1 LPLLS
6 NWNQSDWIAL
16 AAVIVAISSPY
27 IHAYLNR
34 VKLKIE
40 NKNQHGLTYQPK
52 SAKIQKTSLKHVR
65 HLKISTNRTIA
76 AENVFVFLERVEMLD
91 KNEEWKTVFND
102 GRLSLKWQYEQDGGK
117 RIGPYVFC
125 NLVRMTKGQSL
136 HFVPQHD
143 TASMADVSIPSTGGS
158 MRAWV
163 QAVGDNGE
171 SPVYLLKIEYKGGW
185 AETNEEWAQ
194 ILTVSGPTP
203 CSGLPSDK

>member
-1 LPLLS
+1 
-6 NWNQSDWIAL
+6 
-16 AAVIVAISSPY
+16 
-27 IHAYLNR
+27 
-34 VKLKIE
+34 
-40 NKNQHGLTYQPK
+40 
-52 SAKIQKTSLKHVR
+52 
-65 HLKISTNRTIA
+65 
-76 AENVFVFLERVEMLD
+76 MLD

-171 SPVYLLKIEYKGGW
+171 SPVYLLKIE
-185 AETNEEWAQ
+185 
-194 ILTVSGPTP
+194 
-203 CSGLPSDK
+203 